1 MVAGAEQPSLGTVGE
16 LTFPAMPLGA
26 VRRPMAPEKKP
37 SQASSLQASMKDK
50 VLRSAKKV
58 QSVRLKRKEP
68 AERAHGDNPFVARCR
83 PERTSHYP
91 TTGLVA
97 RWCAVA
103 AIALLVV
110 IRFDSVLDALGV
122 IAEILAPL
130 LAGAAFA
137 YVLNLVMERWESIW
151 FPNVRRGLLAALRRP
166 VCLML
171 SVASVAAV
179 IAVVVMLVREE
190 LVDAIAA
197 LWRGILSAS
206 EVASETVQASGAPAD
221 STLLGSLRELA
232 RSSSSWQ
239 RALESYIEESGGVG
253 ALATSLFGW
262 GVKLVGGLVSFLISV
277 VFGLYLLA
285 GKEAAQAGFDRAARL
300 VLPSHLCQIVSHVA
314 SVANECFSR
323 FIFGQCAEACVL
335 GSLCAIGMA
344 ILGMPYAA
352 TVGLVVGVGALIPYV
367 GAWMAGAIGALIV
380 FSVEPMQAVWFLVFL
395 VALQEVDGHF
405 VYPNV
410 VGVATGVSSIWVLV
424 AVFAGGSLFGL
435 TGVLLS
441 VPVVATCQCLLG
453 EWADAREAELAEA
466 DAAESE
472 AEAVVA
478 GDGAQAGGSAEDG
491 GSAQDAVAGDGGPT
505 DGVSAD
511 ERGAVSG
518 VAASDAA
525 ADNADPATMS

>member
-1 MVAGAEQPSLGTVGE
+1 M
-16 LTFPAMPLGA
+16 
-26 VRRPMAPEKKP
+26 
-37 SQASSLQASMKDK
+37 
-50 VLRSAKKV
+50 
-58 QSVRLKRKEP
+58 
-68 AERAHGDNPFVARCR
+68 
-83 PERTSHYP
+83 
-91 TTGLVA
+91 
-97 RWCAVA
+97 
-103 AIALLVV
+103 
-110 IRFDSVLDALGV
+110 
-122 IAEILAPL
+122 
-130 LAGAAFA
+130 
-137 YVLNLVMERWESIW
+137 
-151 FPNVRRGLLAALRRP
+151 
-166 VCLML
+166 
-171 SVASVAAV
+171 
-179 IAVVVMLVREE
+179 
-190 LVDAIAA
+190 
-197 LWRGILSAS
+197 
-206 EVASETVQASGAPAD
+206 
-221 STLLGSLRELA
+221 
-232 RSSSSWQ
+232 
-239 RALESYIEESGGVG
+239 
-253 ALATSLFGW
+253 
-262 GVKLVGGLVSFLISV
+262 
-277 VFGLYLLA
+277 
-285 GKEAAQAGFDRAARL
+285 
-300 VLPSHLCQIVSHVA
+300 
-314 SVANECFSR
+314 
-323 FIFGQCAEACVL
+323 
-335 GSLCAIGMA
+335 
-344 ILGMPYAA
+344 
-352 TVGLVVGVGALIPYV
+352 VGVGALIPYV

-505 DGVSAD
+505 DGASAD